1 MAAEY
6 ILGLDYGQK
15 RVGVAVAHVV
25 AKLPHP
31 LVTLLNT
38 ETLLDD
44 INKIIAQEGICQV
57 VVGLPR
63 DMKGDYTAQTHEVE
77 AFADTLAAAVPVPVA
92 MVDETLTSVDAENML
107 GGTRYVK
114 GDIDALAATY
124 ILERY
129 LAENPAGSEEH
140 V

>member
-6 ILGLDYGQK
+6 ILGLDYGKK
-15 RVGVAVAHVV
+15 RVGVAMAHQV
-25 AKLPHP
+25 AKLPRP

-38 ETLLDD
+38 DTLLSD
-44 INKIIAQEGICQV
+44 INKIIEQEGISQV

-77 AFADTLAAAVPVPVA
+77 AFAKELAEAIPVPVA

-107 GGTRYVK
+107 AGTGYVK
-114 GDIDALAATY
+114 GDVDALAATY

-129 LAENPAGSEEH
+129 LAENGSGSESH